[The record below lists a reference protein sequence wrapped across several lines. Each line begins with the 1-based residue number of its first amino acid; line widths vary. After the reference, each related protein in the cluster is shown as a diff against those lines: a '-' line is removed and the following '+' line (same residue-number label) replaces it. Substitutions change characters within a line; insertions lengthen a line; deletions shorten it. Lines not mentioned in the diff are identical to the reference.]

1 MVLSFDLVD
10 LKVGLSTGKNSDT
23 LSDRRLNLLVKLIN
37 ADVINEILDRI
48 LISLASEY
56 SANFDLDEDVVIGRA
71 RFNIQF
77 EHDMLLGD

>member
-56 SANFDLDEDVVIGRA
+56 SANFDLDEDVVIGRT
-71 RFNIQF
+71 RLNIQF

>member
-1 MVLSFDLVD
+1 MVLSLDLVD